1 MSVSERCRLTE
12 VSIRRELTVFLNGMR
27 GSCGFKVNF
36 RENTD
41 QYFVF
46 VMTAGPTG
54 QFGLLVSAPRSKKGY
69 FAIVLIVE
77 EAPYSQPLS
86 VSLFQCLCYLG
97 NITF

>member
-1 MSVSERCRLTE
+1 MSVSESCRLIE

-36 RENTD
+36 RGNTD

-54 QFGLLVSAPRSKKGY
+54 QF
-69 FAIVLIVE
+69 
-77 EAPYSQPLS
+77 
-86 VSLFQCLCYLG
+86 
-97 NITF
+97 